1 MPPKKGK
8 KLVARAPS
16 PEPEVPSTVTTPR
29 GKIFDTTA
37 AATRPKRTIAST
49 MPPPDPPSLK
59 KAKTTRAADA
69 SSNSEVT
76 PKKRGRPPKA
86 STATPKSATP
96 KRATPKSASTATPKS
111 FRTGERHSARLAST
125 PASEKALPPLRTSRV
140 TKSAIAPKRGRGRPP
155 KKTKQTALKD
165 NHDIDLESDAND
177 EASDGIDYDDPT
189 HDANITEATTII
201 QADRSYW
208 LMKAEPE
215 SRIEKNANGDDV
227 DVKFSID
234 DLRSRTEPE
243 PWEGIRNAQAQ
254 NNMKAMKVGDL
265 AFFYESNCKKPG
277 IVGIME
283 IVNEASPDVHAFDKS
298 SAYYD
303 PKSDP
308 KKPKWMLVHVEFRR
322 KFSEKFTLKDLQK
335 FSQSGGALAEM
346 EVLKQS
352 RLSVTKVTKPQWDFI
367 MSQIDEDDEEDDV
380 MNDFNGSMIEEDDD
394 AGDVGADLGND
405 FAAAFEAPA
414 NLRTATDGIPD
425 VVDQMSAYAADAPVP
440 SARSVSRGR
449 RSRPASKPA
458 GQLAAMHNAA
468 VLPRHAND
476 TPPN

>member
-1 MPPKKGK
+1 MPPKKGRK
-8 KLVARAPS
+8 SGAPS
-16 PEPEVPSTVTTPR
+16 PESEVPLTITTPR

-37 AATRPKRTIAST
+37 AAARPKRSIANT

-59 KAKTTRAADA
+59 KVKHTRAADT

-76 PKKRGRPPKA
+76 PKKRGRLPKA

-96 KRATPKSASTATPKS
+96 KTVSSATPKSY
-111 FRTGERHSARLAST
+111 RIGERQSARLAST
-125 PASEKALPPLRTSRV
+125 PVRETTLPPLRKSRV

-155 KKTKQTALKD
+155 NKTKKTALTDDHD
-165 NHDIDLESDAND
+165 NGLETDAND
-177 EASDGIDYDDPT
+177 EASDGFDYDDPT

-215 SRIEKNANGDDV
+215 TRIEKNANGDDV

-308 KKPKWMLVHVEFRR
+308 AKPKWMLVHVEFRR

-335 FSQSGGALAEM
+335 FSQTGGALADM
-346 EVLKQS
+346 QVLKQS

-367 MSQIDEDDEEDDV
+367 INQIGEDDIDEMD
-380 MNDFNGSMIEEDDD
+380 DFNGSIIEEDEETS
-394 AGDVGADLGND
+394 GIGADLGND
-405 FAAAFEAPA
+405 FALAFEAPVP
-414 NLRTATDGIPD
+414 LHTATNRIPD
-425 VVDQMSAYAADAPVP
+425 VLDQMSAYAADVPAPT
-440 SARSVSRGR
+440 ARSVSRGR
-449 RSRPASKPA
+449 RSRPCSAPT
-458 GQLAAMHNAA
+458 GQPAAMHNTTII
-468 VLPRHAND
+468 PRHTND
-476 TPPN
+476 APPN

>member
-1 MPPKKGK
+1 
-8 KLVARAPS
+8 
-16 PEPEVPSTVTTPR
+16 
-29 GKIFDTTA
+29 
-37 AATRPKRTIAST
+37 
-49 MPPPDPPSLK
+49 
-59 KAKTTRAADA
+59 
-69 SSNSEVT
+69 
-76 PKKRGRPPKA
+76 
-86 STATPKSATP
+86 
-96 KRATPKSASTATPKS
+96 
-111 FRTGERHSARLAST
+111 
-125 PASEKALPPLRTSRV
+125 LRRSRV
-140 TKSAIAPKRGRGRPP
+140 TKSAIPPKRGRGRPP
-155 KKTKQTALKD
+155 KKNKQAALTD
-165 NHDIDLESDAND
+165 AHDSGPEPDAND
-177 EASDGIDYDDPT
+177 EASDGVDYDDPT

-254 NNMKAMKVGDL
+254 NNMKAMKLGDL

-283 IVNEASPDVHAFDKS
+283 IVNEASPDLHAFDKS

-335 FSQSGGALAEM
+335 FSQPGGALADM

-352 RLSVTKVTKPQWDFI
+352 RLSVTKVTKLQWNFI
-367 MSQIDEDDEEDDV
+367 MSQIDEDDDEDDV
-380 MNDFNGSMIEEDDD
+380 MQDLNGSTIEEEDDD
-394 AGDVGADLGND
+394 GAGGVGTDLGND

-414 NLRTATDGIPD
+414 NLRTATDEIPA
-425 VVDQMSAYAADAPVP
+425 VVDQMSAYAVDAAAPA
-440 SARSVSRGR
+440 ARSVSRGR
-449 RSRPASKPA
+449 RSRSVSKSA
-458 GQLAAMHNAA
+458 GQSAAMHDTA
-468 VLPRHAND
+468 VLTESPHESL
-476 TPPN
+476 PNQD

>member
-8 KLVARAPS
+8 KVAARAPS
-16 PEPEVPSTVTTPR
+16 PEVEVPSTVTTPR

-37 AATRPKRTIAST
+37 AAARPKRTITNT

-59 KAKTTRAADA
+59 KAKHTHAADT

-86 STATPKSATP
+86 STATPKSVTPKAVSSATP
-96 KRATPKSASTATPKS
+96 KNY
-111 FRTGERHSARLAST
+111 RTGERQSARLAST
-125 PASEKALPPLRTSRV
+125 SVSEIALPSSRGSRV
-140 TKSAIAPKRGRGRPP
+140 TKPANQPKRGRGRPP
-155 KKTKQTALKD
+155 KKTKQAALKD
-165 NHDIDLESDAND
+165 AHDSGPEPDAND

-234 DLRSRTEPE
+234 DLRSRTDPE

-277 IVGIME
+277 IVGVME
-283 IVNEASPDVHAFDKS
+283 IVNEASPDEHAFDKS

-308 KKPKWMLVHVEFRR
+308 RKPKWMLVHVEFRR

-335 FSQSGGALAEM
+335 FSQPGGALAEM

-367 MSQIDEDDEEDDV
+367 MSQIDEDDDEDDV
-380 MNDFNGSMIEEDDD
+380 MQDLNGSTIEEDDD
-394 AGDVGADLGND
+394 AGGVGADLGND
-405 FAAAFEAPA
+405 FAAAFEAPT

-425 VVDQMSAYAADAPVP
+425 VVDQMSAYAADAAAPT
-440 SARSVSRGR
+440 ARSVSRGR

-458 GQLAAMHNAA
+458 GQSAAMHDTA
-468 VLPRHAND
+468 VLARYANEA
-476 TPPN
+476 PSN